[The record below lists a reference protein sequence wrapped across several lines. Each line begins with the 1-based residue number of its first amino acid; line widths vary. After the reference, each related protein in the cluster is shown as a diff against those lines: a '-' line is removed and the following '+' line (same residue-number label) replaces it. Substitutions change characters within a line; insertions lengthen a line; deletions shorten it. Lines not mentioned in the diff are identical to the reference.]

1 MKKLFY
7 YVLVLLHAEAN
18 AGVFPK
24 NVENECSYS
33 WTLKDSSGP
42 PAFRKGNDTVNAN
55 ISLLAELRDT
65 KNSLQEKAYIYI
77 SCSGE
82 APEINVAP
90 YFEYSKFKTLCFGI
104 RMTGLDRKTLNSSF
118 IFEMPPRNLKV
129 ISKPNDPTLK
139 LQWEEG
145 IFFEIVNN
153 SFFTW
158 TLTSKLSG
166 KTHRGTVPCK

>member
-90 YFEYSKFKTLCFGI
+90 YFEYSKFKTLCVTKSRYVPCNQNQFWLKAAKYMNKSQI
-104 RMTGLDRKTLNSSF
+104 F
-118 IFEMPPRNLKV
+118 I
-129 ISKPNDPTLK
+129 
-139 LQWEEG
+139 
-145 IFFEIVNN
+145 EIVTPQFNFCLKDLLPKIF
-153 SFFTW
+153 S
-158 TLTSKLSG
+158 
-166 KTHRGTVPCK
+166 